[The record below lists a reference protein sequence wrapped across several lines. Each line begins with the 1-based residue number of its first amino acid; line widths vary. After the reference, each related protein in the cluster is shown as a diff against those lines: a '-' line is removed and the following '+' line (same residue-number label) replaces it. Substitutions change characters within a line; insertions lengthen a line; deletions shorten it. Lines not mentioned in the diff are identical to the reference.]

1 MNKII
6 LLSTLIICSLAA
18 KAENMKINRIKY
30 AGPFAVYAPFATDST
45 NTESKKFEYKSLL
58 DTPLSLSNL
67 ENATYID
74 IALLPHSD
82 TESLNLISFSVS
94 NHIYSKA
101 DIKVEGLKEYQIYHN
116 GKKLNGNSLELEPMA
131 HTIAIK
137 YLSGKERPEISISLE
152 TTDAGILSLNE
163 SNSRPYTI
171 FDVMHGTNFTGISLS
186 PNGKFLITSYKT
198 TLSGGKTSAYSKV
211 TEIATGRVLAR
222 TSEKIAW
229 MPASNRYYHIKE
241 GVYGKQLI
249 VTEPDS
255 GTETVL
261 ADNLPDGDF
270 VIAPSEDY
278 LLYTISQRGPEE
290 RKEIYQ
296 VIEPDDRQPGW
307 RNRTSLAKYTI
318 ATGLMQPLTFGYHN
332 VWATDISS
340 DGSKIIVFASKSRLT
355 KRPTTLFSLYILD
368 ANTLKA
374 TELIKDDGFISSAI
388 FSPDAS
394 KLLVS
399 GSPEA
404 FNGIGKA
411 VKEGQTPNM
420 YDYQLYVLD
429 IATGN
434 VTPVTKD
441 FNPAIQGY
449 VWNRYNGNIYFTA
462 EDKDCINLYK
472 MNPSG
477 YKIEKIEAEEELVN
491 RFSVAETAPYLVYYG
506 QSASNSDRAYFVD
519 LKREKTNLI
528 EDLSSQRLKRTELGE
543 CRAWDFVNSKGDTI
557 NGRYYLPPHFDASK
571 KYPLI
576 VNYYGGCSPTSRNFE
591 SRYPHHAYAALGYVV
606 YVLNPS
612 GATGFG
618 QEFSARH
625 VNTAGH
631 GPAEDIIEGT
641 KQFCKEHDFIN
652 AKKIGCI
659 GASYGGFMTQYLQ
672 TQTDIF
678 AAAISHAGISDHTS
692 YWGEGYW
699 GYSYSEVSMVNSYP
713 WSHKELYVNQS
724 PLYNAD
730 KINTP
735 LLFLH
740 GDSDVNVPVGESIQ
754 MYTALKLLGK
764 ETAMVLVKEQDH
776 HIIDYDKRIMW
787 QNTIFAWFAKWLQD
801 SPAWW
806 DAIYSPKDL

>member
-30 AGPFAVYAPFATDST
+30 AGPFAVYAPFATDSI
-45 NTESKKFEYKSLL
+45 NTESKKFEYRTLL

-74 IALLPHSD
+74 ITSLPYSG
-82 TESLNLISFSVS
+82 TESLHLISFSVS
-94 NHIYSKA
+94 NRIYSKA
-101 DIKVEGLKEYQIYHN
+101 DIKVEGLKEYHIYHN
-116 GKKLNGNSLELEPMA
+116 GKKLNGNTLELEPMA

-137 YLSGKERPEISISLE
+137 YLSGKEKPEISISLE
-152 TTDAGILSLNE
+152 TADAGILSLNE

-186 PNGKFLITSYKT
+186 PNGKFIITNYKT
-198 TLSGGKTSAYSKV
+198 TLSGGKTSAFSKV

-222 TSEKIAW
+222 TTEKIAW
-229 MPASNRYYHIKE
+229 MPASNKYYHIKE

-278 LLYTISQRGPEE
+278 LLYTISQRGPKE

-340 DGSKIIVFASKSRLT
+340 DGSKIIMFASKSRLT
-355 KRPTTLFSLYILD
+355 KRPTTLFSLYVLD

-441 FNPAIQGY
+441 FNPAIQEY

-472 MNPSG
+472 MNPSS
-477 YKIEKIEAEEELVN
+477 YKIEKIETNEELVN
-491 RFSVAETAPYLVYYG
+491 RFSVAKTSPYLVYYG
-506 QSASNSDRAYFVD
+506 QSVSNSDRAYIVD

-528 EDLSSQRLKRTELGE
+528 EDLSSQRLKGAELGE
-543 CRAWDFVNSKGDTI
+543 CRAWNFINSKGDTI

-625 VNTAGH
+625 VNTAGD

-672 TQTDIF
+672 TKTDIF

-699 GYSYSEVSMVNSYP
+699 GYSYSEVSMANSYP

-764 ETAMVLVKEQDH
+764 ETTMVLVKDQDH

>member
-45 NTESKKFEYKSLL
+45 NTESKEFEYKSLL

-67 ENATYID
+67 ENAAYID

-411 VKEGQTPNM
+411 VKDGQTPNM

-491 RFSVAETAPYLVYYG
+491 RFSVAENAPYLVYYG
-506 QSASNSDRAYFVD
+506 QSASNSDRAYIID

-528 EDLSSQRLKRTELGE
+528 EDLSSQRLKGTELGE
-543 CRAWDFVNSKGDTI
+543 CRVWDFVNSKGDTI

-672 TQTDIF
+672 TKTDIF

-699 GYSYSEVSMVNSYP
+699 GYSYSEVSMANSYP

-801 SPAWW
+801 SSAWW

>member
-30 AGPFAVYAPFATDST
+30 AGPFAVYAPFETDST
-45 NTESKKFEYKSLL
+45 NTESMKFEYKTLL
-58 DTPLSLSNL
+58 DTQLSLSNI
-67 ENATYID
+67 ENAAYID
-74 IALLPHSD
+74 IASLPCSG

-101 DIKVEGLKEYQIYHN
+101 DIKVEGLKEYHIYHN

-137 YLSGKERPEISISLE
+137 YLSGKEKPEISISLE
-152 TTDAGILSLNE
+152 TADDGILSLNE
-163 SNSRPYTI
+163 SDSRPYTI

-186 PNGKFLITSYKT
+186 PNGKFLITNYKT
-198 TLSGGKTSAYSKV
+198 TLSGGKTSTFSKV

-222 TSEKIAW
+222 TTEKIAW

-241 GVYGKQLI
+241 AVYGKQLV

-255 GTETVL
+255 GAETVIVE
-261 ADNLPDGDF
+261 NLPDGDF

-278 LLYTISQRGPEE
+278 LLYTISQKGPEE

-307 RNRTSLAKYTI
+307 RNRTYLAKYSI

-368 ANTLKA
+368 ANTLEA
-374 TELIKDDGFISSAI
+374 TELVKDDGFISSAV
-388 FSPDAS
+388 FSSDAS

-429 IATGN
+429 IATSN

-449 VWNRYNGNIYFTA
+449 AWNRYNGNIYFTA

-477 YKIEKIEAEEELVN
+477 YKIEKIETNEELVN

-506 QSASNSDRAYFVD
+506 QSASNSDRAYIID
-519 LKREKTNLI
+519 LKREKTSLI
-528 EDLSSQRLKRTELGE
+528 EDLSSQRLKGTELGE
-543 CRAWDFVNSKGDTI
+543 CRAWNFVNSKGDTI
-557 NGRYYLPPHFDASK
+557 NGRYYLPPHFDAGK

-672 TQTDIF
+672 TKTDIF

-699 GYSYSEVSMVNSYP
+699 GYSYSEVSMANSYP

-764 ETAMVLVKEQDH
+764 ETAMVLVKDQDH